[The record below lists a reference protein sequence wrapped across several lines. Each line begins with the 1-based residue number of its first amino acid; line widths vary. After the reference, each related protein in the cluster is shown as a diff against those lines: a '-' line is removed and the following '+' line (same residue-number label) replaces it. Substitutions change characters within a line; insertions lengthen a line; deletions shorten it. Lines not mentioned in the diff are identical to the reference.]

1 MTELKNDRF
10 LRALQR
16 QPVDVTPVWMMRQ
29 AGRYLPE
36 YRASRARA
44 GDFMGLCTNPE
55 MACEVTLQPLERYP
69 LDAAILFSDILTIPD
84 AMGQGLYFETGEGPR
99 FRKVIN
105 TAADIEALSVPDPE
119 QDLGYV
125 MGAVRT
131 IRRELNG
138 RVPLIG
144 FSGSPWTLATYMV
157 EGGSS
162 KDFRKT
168 KAMLYDQPEAMHLLL
183 DKLAD
188 SVISYLNGQI
198 MAGAQA
204 VQIFDTWGGNLSA
217 DAYQK
222 FSLAYMRKIVAGL
235 IREHDGR
242 KVPVILFTKNGGL
255 WLESIAEAGA
265 DALGLDWTMD
275 IGVARSRVGAKVALQ
290 GNMDPTVLYA
300 KPAAIRAE
308 VARILASYGK
318 GSGHVFNL
326 GHGITPEVDP
336 AHAGAFIEAVHEM
349 SAIYHD
355 STAIVG

>member
-1 MTELKNDRF
+1 MTVLKNDRF
-10 LRALQR
+10 LRALLK

-36 YRASRARA
+36 YRASRAKA
-44 GDFMGLCTNPE
+44 GNFMGLMQNPE
-55 MACEVTLQPLERYP
+55 FACEVTLQPLDRYP
-69 LDAAILFSDILTIPD
+69 QLDAAILFSDILTIPD

-99 FRKVIN
+99 FKKVISCL
-105 TAADIEALSVPDPE
+105 ADVEALPIPDPE

-125 MGAVRT
+125 MNAVRT
-131 IRRELNG
+131 IRSALNG

-162 KDFRKT
+162 KDFRKS
-168 KAMLYDQPEAMHLLL
+168 KAMLYDAPQTMHLLL
-183 DKLAD
+183 DKLAQ
-188 SVISYLNGQI
+188 SVTSYLNGQI
-198 MAGAQA
+198 LAGAQA

-217 DAYQK
+217 AAYQE
-222 FSLAYMRKIVAGL
+222 FSLAYMNKIVSGL
-235 IREHDGR
+235 IREHEGR
-242 KVPVILFTKNGGL
+242 KIPVILFTKNGGL
-255 WLESIAEAGA
+255 WLESIADSGA
-265 DALGLDWTMD
+265 DALGLDWSCD
-275 IGVARSRVGAKVALQ
+275 LGEARRRVGSRVALQ

-308 VARILASYGK
+308 VARILASYGN

-336 AHAGAFIEAVHEM
+336 AHAGAFMEAVHEY
-349 SAIYHD
+349 SAQYHQAG
-355 STAIVG
+355 S